1 MKKTLCITS
10 ILLFGTS
17 LLFAQET
24 KTDKPKESKPV
35 KMVAPVR
42 EPVKGTRT
50 APQTPP
56 AAPLASNT
64 IYYLTSAKVTVVTGN
79 DAKELPSAVRFY
91 LDRIVGNIPAS
102 VTYEVGL
109 YFYMKSNNPQEFK
122 ANSTNEIVL
131 DPGLQLPQGGYNE
144 GWRYYAL
151 GLGVIQDAGLQ
162 LTVQY
167 LPNFLL
173 DAWKIDKIT
182 LTLEFKDLAGNPH
195 PSMGRVVIPFLNVSK
210 LMNDGNRI
218 LTLQTDKF
226 LLPKN

>member
-1 MKKTLCITS
+1 MNKTIFAVAMLM
-10 ILLFGTS
+10 LGTS
-17 LLFAQET
+17 ASFSQET
-24 KTDKPKESKPV
+24 KTDKPKESTPAKLVVPTR
-35 KMVAPVR
+35 VA
-42 EPVKGTRT
+42 VKGART

-56 AAPLASNT
+56 AAPPASNT

-79 DAKELPSAVRFY
+79 DAKELPSAARFY

-109 YFYMKSNNPQEFK
+109 YVYMKDNHPLEFK
-122 ANSTNEIVL
+122 ANSTNEIEL
-131 DPGLQLPQGGYNE
+131 DPGLQLPGQYE
-144 GWRYYAL
+144 GWRYASL

-167 LPNFLL
+167 LPNFIL

-195 PSMGRVVIPFLNVSK
+195 PSMGRVVIPFQNVSK
-210 LMNDGNRI
+210 ILNKQNSM